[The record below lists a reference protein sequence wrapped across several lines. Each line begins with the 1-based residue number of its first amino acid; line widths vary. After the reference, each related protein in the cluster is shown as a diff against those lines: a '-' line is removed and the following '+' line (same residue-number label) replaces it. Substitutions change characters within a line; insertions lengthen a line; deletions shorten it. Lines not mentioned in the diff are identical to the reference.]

1 MSRAGARL
9 VFRLTIAAVA
19 DRETV
24 ARLSRR
30 IIKAGGSASAEQ
42 VQNLAAYVELLAR
55 WNKKINLTAMAVE
68 PLSDEAVDRLIV
80 EPVLGARRLLPSE
93 RVVID
98 VGTGGGSP
106 AIPLAIMAPGV
117 RLVMVEVKVR
127 KCAFLR
133 EVVRQLGLSGAT
145 VENCRVEELLLRS
158 EYHEAVDVVTARAV
172 RPDRR
177 LLMAIQAFLRP
188 GGRLFWFGAEAS
200 QKPDFQVP
208 FISGHHE
215 TLVPTMGSQLWILTK
230 THKLL

>member
-1 MSRAGARL
+1 M
-9 VFRLTIAAVA
+9 A
-19 DRETV
+19 DRETI

-30 IIKAGGSASAEQ
+30 ITKAGGKASSAQ
-42 VQNLAAYVELLAR
+42 VTNLAAYVELLAR
-55 WNKKINLTAMAVE
+55 WNKKINLTALPVE
-68 PLSDEAVDRLIV
+68 PLSDEAADRLIV
-80 EPVLGARRLLPSE
+80 EPVLAARRLLASE
-93 RVVID
+93 KFVID

-106 AIPLAIMAPGV
+106 AIPLAIVAPDV
-117 RLVMVEVKVR
+117 RLVMVEIKVR

-133 EVVRQLGLSGAT
+133 EVVRQLGLKGAA
-145 VENCRVEELLLRS
+145 VENSRVEELLSRS
-158 EYHEAVDVVTARAV
+158 EYHEAVDVVTVRAV

-177 LLMAIQAFLRP
+177 LLMAIQAFLKP

-208 FISGHHE
+208 FTSGQSE

>member
-1 MSRAGARL
+1 M
-9 VFRLTIAAVA
+9 A
-19 DRETV
+19 DRETI

-30 IIKAGGSASAEQ
+30 ITKAGGKASTAQ
-42 VQNLAAYVELLAR
+42 VTNLAAYVELLAR
-55 WNKKINLTAMAVE
+55 WNKKINLTALPVE
-68 PLSDEAVDRLIV
+68 PLSDEAADRLIV

-93 RVVID
+93 KFVID

-106 AIPLAIMAPGV
+106 AIPLAIMAPDV

-133 EVVRQLGLSGAT
+133 EVVRQLGLKGVG
-145 VENCRVEELLLRS
+145 VENCRVEELLSRS
-158 EYHEAVDVVTARAV
+158 EYHEAVDVVTVRAV

-177 LLMAIQAFLRP
+177 LLMAIQAFLKP

-208 FISGHHE
+208 FTSGQSE

>member
-1 MSRAGARL
+1 M
-9 VFRLTIAAVA
+9 A
-19 DRETV
+19 DRETI

-30 IIKAGGSASAEQ
+30 ITKAGGKASSAQ
-42 VQNLAAYVELLAR
+42 VTNLAAYVELLAR
-55 WNKKINLTAMAVE
+55 WNKKINLTALPVE
-68 PLSDEAVDRLIV
+68 PLSDEAADRLIV
-80 EPVLGARRLLPSE
+80 EPVLGARRLRPSE
-93 RVVID
+93 KFVID

-106 AIPLAIMAPGV
+106 AIPLAIMSPDV

-133 EVVRQLGLSGAT
+133 EVVRQLGLKGT
-145 VENCRVEELLLRS
+145 GVENCRVEELLARS
-158 EYHEAVDVVTARAV
+158 EYHEAVDVVTVRAV

-177 LLMAIQAFLRP
+177 LLMAIQAFLKP

-208 FISGHHE
+208 FTSGQSE
-215 TLVPTMGSQLWILTK
+215 TLVPAMGSQLWILTK